1 MTKHIHNLDTLE
13 KEIYRL
19 RLKAKN
25 TADKLN
31 DNFEHLQDHYTS
43 MTMNS
48 IFNHHSCDHQ
58 EKLKEKII
66 NFIWK
71 NEKIHGGVNKI
82 IDHLAAKTSEGAE
95 SLSHK
100 IFNKRN

>member
-1 MTKHIHNLDTLE
+1 MRKNIHNLGTLE

-19 RLKAKN
+19 RLKAKT

-31 DNFEHLQDHYTS
+31 ENFEYLQDHYSS

-48 IFNHHSCDHQ
+48 ILNRSCDHKENHK

-71 NEKIHGGVNKI
+71 NEKVHDGVNKV
-82 IDHLAAKTSEGAE
+82 IDHLADKTSEG
-95 SLSHK
+95 
-100 IFNKRN
+100 I

>member
-1 MTKHIHNLDTLE
+1 VLNYLSSTLE

-31 DNFEHLQDHYTS
+31 DNFEYLQDHYSS

-48 IFNHHSCDHQ
+48 ILNRSCDHK

-71 NEKIHGGVNKI
+71 NEEVHDGVNKV
-82 IDHLAAKTSEGAE
+82 IDHLADKTSEGME
-95 SLSHK
+95 GLSDNFFHK
-100 IFNKRN
+100 R

>member
-1 MTKHIHNLDTLE
+1 MAKNIHNLDTLE

-31 DNFEHLQDHYTS
+31 DNFEYLQDHYSS
-43 MTMNS
+43 MTVNS
-48 IFNHHSCDHQ
+48 ILNRSCDHQ

-71 NEKIHGGVNKI
+71 NEKIHDGANRV
-82 IDHLAAKTSEGAE
+82 IDHLAD
-95 SLSHK
+95 
-100 IFNKRN
+100 

>member
-1 MTKHIHNLDTLE
+1 MQKNIHNLDTLE

-19 RLKAKN
+19 QLKTKN
-25 TADKLN
+25 TAEKLN
-31 DNFEHLQDHYTS
+31 DNLEYLQDHYAS

-48 IFNHHSCDHQ
+48 ILNRSCNYK

-71 NEKIHGGVNKI
+71 NEKAHDSGQ
-82 IDHLAAKTSEGAE
+82 
-95 SLSHK
+95 
-100 IFNKRN
+100 